1 MLSLNKYNELKI
13 RKMTKKP
20 NSFLT
25 DKKFPFC
32 PGCGHGISIHA
43 LNKALQ
49 ELNYGPK
56 DVVVVSDIGCSGLI
70 DPLFATHTIHGL
82 HGRSP
87 ALGLGVAMALSEN
100 KNKKVIA
107 FIGDGGATI
116 GLQHI
121 LEAARRNID
130 MTLIVLNNLLY
141 GMTGGQI
148 SGLSTQKYKAILDFE
163 QDIPPFD
170 LIELSHASGA
180 RFAVRVN
187 NTKKVKD
194 TLKKAIETEGFSIV
208 EAASLCPSY
217 GIKKMDEL
225 IEVIDDENILEH
237 DRPATIL
244 KDVEKQSLIE
254 KTPIL
259 KPNFKANLTT
269 RKGFLIAGSAGG
281 GAQSVA
287 KFLAMAGIYAGLE
300 TTMKGEYPITVGTGF
315 SVAEVIFDTKKIN
328 YTGLP
333 NPDFILIV
341 SIDGLNKVK
350 SKLNTN
356 STILMDE
363 KLITDELLAQYP
375 NIISVSLTKNFN
387 KKSLALAAVAYVLN
401 KENIIPLSALKQ
413 AVNNHRLKNI
423 FIEVIDKI
431 TEL

>member
-1 MLSLNKYNELKI
+1 
-13 RKMTKKP
+13 MTKNP

-43 LNKALQ
+43 LNKALK
-49 ELNYGPK
+49 ELNLEAK

-121 LEAARRNID
+121 LEAARRNVD

-148 SGLSTQKYKAILDFE
+148 SGLSTKKYKKIIDFE

-170 LIELSHASGA
+170 LIELAHASGA

-194 TLKKAIETEGFSIV
+194 TLIQAIKTEGFSIV

-217 GIKKMDEL
+217 GMKKMDDL
-225 IEVIDDENILEH
+225 IEVADAENILEH

-244 KDVEKQSLIE
+244 KDKETVSLIE
-254 KTPIL
+254 KTQVI
-259 KPNFKANLTT
+259 KPTFTANATQ

-315 SVAEVIFDTKKIN
+315 SVAEVIFDHKKIN
-328 YTGLP
+328 YTGLLAP
-333 NPDFILIV
+333 EYILIV
-341 SIDGLNKVK
+341 SVDGLNKVQ
-350 SKLNTN
+350 SKLNTE

-363 KLITDELLAQYP
+363 KLVTDELLATYP
-375 NIISVSLTKNFN
+375 NILSVPLTKNFN

-401 KENIIPLSALKQ
+401 KENIIPLDALKE
-413 AVNNHRLKNI
+413 AVSTHRLKDI
-423 FIEVIDKI
+423 FIEVIDKVI
-431 TEL
+431 EV